1 MINYLDDLY
10 AVKDILLDNKVILSP
25 TDTVWGLGCNSFSL
39 EAIQKIRDIKQRDD
53 GKPFILLVDS
63 IQQLKLYVES
73 IHPRIETLLHYHER
87 PLSVIYKASA
97 ALPSHLSTEEGTVAI
112 RVTKEPILKEL
123 IQMLGKPLVSTSA
136 NIQSMETPQN
146 YEDLDARVL
155 EQVDYVF
162 KTGRKVKN
170 KQIASM
176 LIAFD
181 DEGELIFLRK

>member
-1 MINYLDDLY
+1 M
-10 AVKDILLDNKVILSP
+10 
-25 TDTVWGLGCNSFSL
+25 
-39 EAIQKIRDIKQRDD
+39 
-53 GKPFILLVDS
+53 
-63 IQQLKLYVES
+63 
-73 IHPRIETLLHYHER
+73 LHYHER

-97 ALPSHLSTEEGTVAI
+97 SLPSHLSTDEGTVAI

-146 YEDLDARVL
+146 YEDIDARVL